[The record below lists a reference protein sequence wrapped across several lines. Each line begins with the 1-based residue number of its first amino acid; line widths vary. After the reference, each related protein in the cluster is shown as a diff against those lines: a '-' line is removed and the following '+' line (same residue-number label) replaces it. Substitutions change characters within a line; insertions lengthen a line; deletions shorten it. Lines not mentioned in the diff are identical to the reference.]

1 MFEFQSFNK
10 GGVLRNLMATG
21 MTEFSSKSIR
31 KRRSQ
36 IEAEIGKQMDR
47 SQTAG
52 IDAQKQARQHAYNRD
67 LMSHGSNVQQQN
79 ESSLLSR
86 LKRMGLLRAQQ

>member
-1 MFEFQSFNK
+1 MFEFPSFSK

-36 IEAEIGKQMDR
+36 IESAIGARMDR
-47 SQTAG
+47 SQKAA
-52 IDAQKQARQHAYNRD
+52 IDAQKQARQHAYNKD
-67 LMSHGSNVQQQN
+67 IMSHGSNIRRQN
-79 ESSLLSR
+79 EDSLLSR
-86 LKRMGLLRAQQ
+86 LKRMGLLQTQQ